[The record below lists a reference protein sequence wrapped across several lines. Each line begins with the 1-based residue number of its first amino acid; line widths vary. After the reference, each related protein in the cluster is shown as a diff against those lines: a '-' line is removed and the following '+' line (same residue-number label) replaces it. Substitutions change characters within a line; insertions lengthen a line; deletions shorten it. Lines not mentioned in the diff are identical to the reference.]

1 MVLPWEEYVLLH
13 SHSINSLS
21 SERASLGGLSY
32 KRVNSPASNFIV
44 LIPSRLIHQML
55 EIFFGV
61 EF

>member
-21 SERASLGGLSY
+21 SEEASLGSLSY
-32 KRVNSPASNFIV
+32 NEWIRAASNFIA

-55 EIFFGV
+55 EIFLGV